1 MDLSTAGDSKI
12 MKCILNYDDHIPEVS
27 LTQYLFDVMSPW
39 ENCVAIVSFIYHII
53 QLKDA
58 IRLN

>member
-1 MDLSTAGDSKI
+1 

-27 LTQYLFDVMSPW
+27 LTQYLFNVMSPW
-39 ENCVAIVSFIYHII
+39 ENCVAIVSFTYHII